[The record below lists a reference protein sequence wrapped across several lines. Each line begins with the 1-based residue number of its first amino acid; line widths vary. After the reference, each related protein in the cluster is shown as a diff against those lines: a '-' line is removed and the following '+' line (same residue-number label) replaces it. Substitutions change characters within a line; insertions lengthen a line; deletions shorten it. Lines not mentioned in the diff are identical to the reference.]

1 VPKDVDRIEQRDR
14 LRDEPFPHDTIVV
27 VRGGP
32 DTVTKILQHAR
43 RTQQRWALDGKPL
56 MGVSVFCALDFE
68 GPASLG
74 GLLAGRMRS
83 YRVVHQVPV
92 GRLLNAGFELL
103 PTAGRP
109 HYTVRMVSDD
119 EGDAVKLLAVLGR
132 SRDNRHHLSNARRAG
147 DEST

>member
-1 VPKDVDRIEQRDR
+1 
-14 LRDEPFPHDTIVV
+14 LRDEPFPHDTIII

-32 DTVTKILQHAR
+32 DTVTKILRHAR

-56 MGVSVFCALDFE
+56 TGVSVFGALDSE
-68 GPASLG
+68 GPASLD

-92 GRLLNAGFELL
+92 GRLLNAGLELF

-119 EGDAVKLLAVLGR
+119 EG
-132 SRDNRHHLSNARRAG
+132 RR
-147 DEST
+147 